1 MQITAALLGA
11 GGNIEDLARTGSD
24 PIKVVLKVSGI
35 SSEDVQKIIDAFDSD
50 SDFSLTSGF

>member
-1 MQITAALLGA
+1 MQITAALLEA
-11 GGNIEDLARTGSD
+11 GGNIEDLARTGSE
-24 PIKVVLKVSGI
+24 PLKIVLKISGI